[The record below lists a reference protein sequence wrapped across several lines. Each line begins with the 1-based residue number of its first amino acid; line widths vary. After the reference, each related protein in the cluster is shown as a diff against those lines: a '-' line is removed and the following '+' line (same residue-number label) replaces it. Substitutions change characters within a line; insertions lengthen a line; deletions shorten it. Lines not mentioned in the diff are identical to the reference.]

1 MKENWERSFEL
12 MLGSEGGFNDDPRD
26 NGNKLP
32 DGRPGSTML
41 GVTQYNWEAWSG
53 HQVTHEQMKKLK
65 PEDVKPFYKKKFWDA
80 CRCNDLPEGI
90 DYLVFDFAVNA
101 GVGRSAKTLQSAVG
115 ATPDGA
121 IGPLT
126 LAAVAKQSETE
137 LIDNF
142 SAAKVDFYVGLNNPT
157 YEDGW
162 LNRVK
167 HVRTAAL
174 GMAESNQT

>member
-115 ATPDGA
+115 ATPDGS

-157 YEDGW
+157 YEAGW